1 MNYLNTSITNTEV
14 LCHRCIFFLVKCMFE
29 RCARRGVSMLF
40 AETVL
45 MTSRL

>member
-1 MNYLNTSITNTEV
+1 MSQVY
-14 LCHRCIFFLVKCMFE
+14 FLVKCMFE

-45 MTSRL
+45 TTSRLLYKKCPNESGRV